1 MASPVKIN
9 FKMYQGS
16 TFREVL
22 RWESASKGY
31 APITGITKSA
41 PVQITVKNNEIP
53 EGWRVKIY
61 GVNGMKEINNTEQY
75 YIVEG
80 VIDNGLNSSGEYIK
94 TLTLDINSAAYST
107 YTSGGFA
114 EYNRPVNLTGY
125 TARMQLRAKLDSNTV
140 ITELTTVNNG
150 VIIGLDKTITL
161 TIPATVTAG
170 FNFNTAV
177 YSLELL
183 KSTEVITFATGNI
196 TLVKE
201 VTR

>member
-9 FKMYQGS
+9 FKLYQGS

-31 APITGITKSA
+31 APITAITKTA
-41 PVQITVKNNEIP
+41 PVRITSPNHTIP

-61 GVNGMKEINNTEQY
+61 GVGGMKEINNTEEY
-75 YIVEG
+75 RIVDGVEG
-80 VIDNGLNSSGEYIK
+80 NDITIG
-94 TLTLDINSAAYST
+94 DINSAAYST
-107 YTSGGFA
+107 YTSGGFL
-114 EYNRPVNLTGY
+114 EYNIPVNLTGY
-125 TARMQLRAKLDSNTV
+125 TARMQIRPKLDSSTV
-140 ITELTTVNNG
+140 IAELTTANNG
-150 VIIGLDKTITL
+150 VIIGADKAIVL
-161 TIPATVTAG
+161 TIPATQTAT

-183 KSTEVITFATGNI
+183 KSLEVVTFVTGNI

>member
-22 RWESASKGY
+22 RWESGTRGY
-31 APITGITKSA
+31 APITAINKTA
-41 PVQITVKNNEIP
+41 PVQIISPNHTIP

-61 GVNGMKEINNTEQY
+61 GVNGMKEINNTEEY
-75 YIVEG
+75 RIVDG
-80 VIDNGLNSSGEYIK
+80 VAGNTI
-94 TLTLDINSAAYST
+94 TVDINAAGYST
-107 YTSGGFA
+107 YTSGGFL
-114 EYNRPVNLTGY
+114 EYNIPVNLTGY
-125 TARMQLRAKLDSNTV
+125 SARMQLREKVDSSTV
-140 ITELTTVNNG
+140 ITELTTANNG
-150 VIIGLDKTITL
+150 VIIGADKTIVL
-161 TIPATVTAG
+161 TVPATVTATL
-170 FNFNTAV
+170 NFTTAV

>member
-31 APITGITKSA
+31 VPITNITKTA
-41 PVQITVKNNEIP
+41 PVQITAPGHTIP

-75 YIVEG
+75 YIVDG
-80 VIDNGLNSSGEYIK
+80 VQGNNI
-94 TLTLDINSAAYST
+94 TVDINSAAYST
-107 YTSGGFA
+107 YTSGGFL
-114 EYNRPVNLTGY
+114 EYNIPVNLTGFS
-125 TARMQLRAKLDSNTV
+125 ARMQIRPKLDSST
-140 ITELTTVNNG
+140 IISELTTANNG
-150 VIIGLDKTITL
+150 VIIGSDKTIVL
-161 TIPATVTAG
+161 TIPATQTAT

-183 KSTEVITFATGNI
+183 KSSEVLTFVTGNI